1 MTKVKA
7 MPSNTE
13 SQCYFI
19 QLQIDGYLDGDLS
32 EAQRGVFMSH
42 VQDCSGCASEF
53 RYAQTIQDAVLELP
67 QMSCADSVLEPIHR
81 LSAAE
86 MQPAVGVRSEPLSS
100 QIWALFNS
108 VPAYFRYGF
117 PAAAVAVVAM
127 VIGTNITSPVG
138 SVEPLVA
145 SESVEQYSP
154 EDISQALDE
163 LNVAIDYLN
172 RLSQRT
178 EVMIGDRFL
187 VSPIQ
192 DSINASF
199 QKAGIRENSPLNNGP
214 I

>member
-1 MTKVKA
+1 
-7 MPSNTE
+7 
-13 SQCYFI
+13 
-19 QLQIDGYLDGDLS
+19 
-32 EAQRGVFMSH
+32 
-42 VQDCSGCASEF
+42 
-53 RYAQTIQDAVLELP
+53 
-67 QMSCADSVLEPIHR
+67 
-81 LSAAE
+81 
-86 MQPAVGVRSEPLSS
+86 
-100 QIWALFNS
+100 
-108 VPAYFRYGF
+108 
-117 PAAAVAVVAM
+117 
-127 VIGTNITSPVG
+127 G

-172 RLSQRT
+172 RLSQRI